1 MAGVIDRRCYDNR
14 HMFEYDEGALRDIAH
29 TVLKFAREFGAS
41 DAVAELSESGGL
53 SVNVRKGRIETIEQ
67 NRDKGL
73 GITVYVGQ
81 RRGHASSTDF
91 SAAAL
96 RETVKAAWEIAR
108 FTAEDPCAGLPEADL
123 FARDPIDPRLFYEW
137 PIDVDEAVRIA
148 QRAERAAFDTSPAI
162 RNSDGAS
169 VSVSHA
175 HFVLANT
182 RDFTGGYRH
191 SRHTIACSPIARR
204 GREMQRDYWYS
215 SNCNPDRLA
224 DPQALGRYA
233 AERAL
238 ASLGAGRVATQRV
251 PVLFEAPLA
260 CGLLG
265 HFVQAASGGALYR
278 RSTFLLD
285 SLGQRVF
292 PEHLDIVEDP
302 FLPGEPG
309 SAPFDSEGVA
319 TQRRKVVE
327 RGVVEGYFLST
338 YSACKLGMRTTG
350 NAGGSHNLR
359 FASRRTRPDDSLEA
373 MLRKLGRGLFVTDLM
388 GQGVNYV
395 TGDYSRG
402 ASGFWV
408 EDGRVVH
415 PVEEITIAG
424 NLREMFG
431 GIAAIGAD
439 EITRGTKRTGS
450 VLLAEMAVAGS

>member
-1 MAGVIDRRCYDNR
+1 
-14 HMFEYDEGALRDIAH
+14 MFEYDEGALREIAH
-29 TVLKFAREFGAS
+29 SVLAFAREFGAS
-41 DAVAELSESGGL
+41 DASVEVSESSGL
-53 SVNVRKGRIETIEQ
+53 SVNVRKGRTETIEQ

-73 GITVYVGQ
+73 GVTVHVGQ

-91 SAAAL
+91 SAGAL

-108 FTAEDPCAGLPEADL
+108 HTAEDPCAGLPDENTLAQDPQDPQL
-123 FARDPIDPRLFYEW
+123 FHEW
-137 PIDVDEAVRIA
+137 PIDVEQALIVA
-148 QRAERAAFDTSPAI
+148 QRAEHAAFDTSPLI

-191 SRHTIACSPIARR
+191 SRHTVACSPIARR
-204 GREMQRDYWYS
+204 GREMQRDDWYS
-215 SNCNPDRLA
+215 SNCDPRRLA
-224 DPQALGRYA
+224 EPEALGRYA

-238 ASLGAGRVATQRV
+238 SRLGARRVPTQRV

-265 HFVQAASGGALYR
+265 HFVQATSGGALYR
-278 RSTFLLD
+278 NSSFLVD
-285 SLGQRVF
+285 SLGRRIF
-292 PEHLDIVEDP
+292 AEHVDIVEDP
-302 FLPGEPG
+302 FLPGELG
-309 SAPFDSEGVA
+309 SAPFDAEGVA

-338 YSACKLGMRTTG
+338 YSARKLGMRTTG

-359 FASRRTRPDDSLEA
+359 FASRDTRAGDTLEE

-408 EDGRVVH
+408 EDGRIVH

-424 NLREMFG
+424 NLRDMFG
-431 GIAAIGAD
+431 AIVAIGAD

-450 VLLAEMAVAGS
+450 VLLGEMAVAGS

>member
-1 MAGVIDRRCYDNR
+1 
-14 HMFEYDEGALRDIAH
+14 MFEYNEDSLRAMAAS
-29 TVLKFAREFGAS
+29 VLGFARDCGAS
-41 DAVAELSESGGL
+41 DAAVEISESSGL

-73 GITVYVGQ
+73 GVTVYVGR

-91 SAAAL
+91 STSAL
-96 RETVKAAWEIAR
+96 RETVNAAWEIAR
-108 FTAEDPCAGLPEADL
+108 HTAEDPCAGLPDADTLARAPADPQL
-123 FARDPIDPRLFYEW
+123 FHPWTIDASAAVELAR
-137 PIDVDEAVRIA
+137 RIE
-148 QRAERAAFDTSPAI
+148 QAAFDTSPMI

-169 VSVSHA
+169 VSVHHG

-182 RDFTGGYRH
+182 RDFCGGYRH
-191 SRHTIACSPIARR
+191 GRHTISCSPIARR

-215 SNCNPDRLA
+215 SHSDPRRLA
-224 DPQALGRYA
+224 RPDALGRYA
-233 AERAL
+233 AERTL
-238 ASLGAGRVATQRV
+238 ARLGARRVPTQRV

-278 RSTFLLD
+278 KASFLLD

-292 PEHLDIVEDP
+292 PEHIDIVEDP
-302 FLPGEPG
+302 FLPGEAG

-319 TQRRKVVE
+319 TQRRTVVE
-327 RGVVEGYFLST
+327 QGIVRGYFLST
-338 YSACKLGMRTTG
+338 YSARKLGMRTTG

-359 FASRRTRPDDSLEA
+359 LVSQQTKRGDSLA
-373 MLRKLGRGLFVTDLM
+373 RMLRKLGRGLFVTELM

-402 ASGFWV
+402 ATGFWV
-408 EDGRVVH
+408 EDGRIVH

-424 NLREMFG
+424 NLREMFN
-431 GIAAIGAD
+431 GIVAVGAD

-450 VLLAEMAVAGS
+450 VLIGEMAIAGS

>member
-1 MAGVIDRRCYDNR
+1 
-14 HMFEYDEGALRDIAH
+14 MFEYDEGALRDIAH
-29 TVLKFAREFGAS
+29 SVLAFAREFGAS
-41 DAVAELSESGGL
+41 DAAVEASESSGL

-67 NRDKGL
+67 NRDKGF
-73 GITVYVGQ
+73 GVTVYVGQ

-91 SAAAL
+91 SPQAL

-108 FTAEDPCAGLPEADL
+108 HTAEDTCAGLPDEDTLA
-123 FARDPIDPRLFYEW
+123 IDPADPQLFHEW
-137 PIDVDEAVRIA
+137 RIDAEQAVALA
-148 QRAERAAFDTSPAI
+148 QRIERAAFDTSPAI

-169 VSVSHA
+169 VSVSHG
-175 HFVLANT
+175 HFVLANS
-182 RDFTGGYRH
+182 RDFSGGYRH
-191 SRHTIACSPIARR
+191 SRHTISCSPIAKH
-204 GREMQRDYWYS
+204 GREMQRDDWYS

-238 ASLGAGRVATQRV
+238 SRLGARRIATQRV

-278 RSTFLLD
+278 HSSFLVD

-302 FLPGEPG
+302 FLPGELG

-319 TQRRKVVE
+319 TRRRKVVGH
-327 RGVVEGYFLST
+327 GVIEGWFLST
-338 YSACKLGMRTTG
+338 YSARKLGMRTTG

-359 FASRRTRPDDSLEA
+359 FASRDTRADDNFEA
-373 MLRKLGRGLFVTDLM
+373 MLRKLGRGLLVTDLM

-408 EDGRVVH
+408 EGGRIAH

-431 GIAAIGAD
+431 AIAAVGAD

-450 VLLAEMAVAGS
+450 VLIGEMAVAGS